1 VSDPLATPD
10 DLGVYLGTT
19 VDPTRAGLVLEL
31 AQGLCETV
39 TSPLPAAAKGTVLGV
54 AARAYNNV
62 TSAHQAGIG
71 SAQVSYG
78 APNSSV
84 GIGGLFLSKTDI
96 KTLRR
101 LAGRTG
107 AFSIDLLA
115 QTVPPTD
122 APTPT
127 AVTPSGAVA
136 GDIVLVDGYGFTG
149 TTTVTIGGVSVE
161 FFEADDTRLYAVVPS
176 GTAGDTTVTVTNAV
190 GVSDAL
196 TFTRG

>member
-19 VDPTRAGLVLEL
+19 VDPTRAALVLEL

-39 TSPLPAAAKGTVLGV
+39 TSPLPAAAKGTVLAV
-54 AARAYNNV
+54 AARAFNNV

-84 GIGGLFLSKTDI
+84 GIGGLFLSKTDT

-101 LAGRTG
+101 LSGRTG
-107 AFSIDLLA
+107 AFSVDLLA
-115 QTVPPTD
+115 VDADGDGVVDPP
-122 APTPT
+122 
-127 AVTPSGAVA
+127 V
-136 GDIVLVDGYGFTG
+136 
-149 TTTVTIGGVSVE
+149 VS
-161 FFEADDTRLYAVVPS
+161 
-176 GTAGDTTVTVTNAV
+176 
-190 GVSDAL
+190 
-196 TFTRG
+196 

>member
-1 VSDPLATPD
+1 
-10 DLGVYLGTT
+10 VYLGTT
-19 VDPTRAGLVLEL
+19 VDTGRATLMLSL
-31 AQGLCETV
+31 AQDLCETV
-39 TSPLPAAAKGTVLGV
+39 ATPLPAAAKGVVLAV
-54 AARAYNNV
+54 TARAFNNV

-84 GIGGLFLSKTDI
+84 GIGGLFLSKSD
-96 KTLRR
+96 KATLLRVS
-101 LAGRTG
+101 GRTG
-107 AFSIDLLA
+107 AFSIDMLA
-115 QTVPPTD
+115 ESVPPTV
-122 APTPT
+122 APTLT
-127 AVTPSGAVA
+127 SVTPSGALG
-136 GDIVLVDGYGFTG
+136 GDIILIDGYGFTG
-149 TTTVTIGGVSVE
+149 TTACTIGGVSVE

>member
-39 TSPLPAAAKGTVLGV
+39 TSPLPPAAKGTVLAV

-84 GIGGLFLSKTDI
+84 GIGGLFLSKTDT

-101 LAGRTG
+101 LSGRTG
-107 AFSIDLLA
+107 AFSVDLLA
-115 QTVPPTD
+115 VDADGDGVVDPP
-122 APTPT
+122 
-127 AVTPSGAVA
+127 V
-136 GDIVLVDGYGFTG
+136 
-149 TTTVTIGGVSVE
+149 VS
-161 FFEADDTRLYAVVPS
+161 
-176 GTAGDTTVTVTNAV
+176 
-190 GVSDAL
+190 
-196 TFTRG
+196 